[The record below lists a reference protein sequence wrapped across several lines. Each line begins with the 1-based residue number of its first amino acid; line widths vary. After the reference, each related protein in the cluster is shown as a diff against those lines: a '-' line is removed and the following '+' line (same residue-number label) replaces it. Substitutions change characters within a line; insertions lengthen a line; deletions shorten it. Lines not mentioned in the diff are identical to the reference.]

1 VGGKDLI
8 RHRENGSIVPVG
20 DAAALAAELMW
31 WAEHPH
37 RPGESFG
44 WSKPTEKLIEH
55 SSRALS

>member
-8 RHRENGSIVPVG
+8 RQRENGSVVPVD
-20 DAAALAAELMW
+20 DATALASELMW

-44 WSKPTEKLIEH
+44 WSKPAEKLIEH